1 MFPLGLNP
9 NQTPIFK
16 YGARIIPV
24 VTLAFTYDFP
34 AAIMMYWCTNNVLSI
49 CQVAALKQPAVRAF
63 LNIPQIKV
71 NPSKLAVNQKSFKK
85 RKTLLKCTFCA
96 DF

>member
-1 MFPLGLNP
+1 M
-9 NQTPIFK
+9 
-16 YGARIIPV
+16 
-24 VTLAFTYDFP
+24 TLAFTYDFP

-71 NPSKLAVNQKSFKK
+71 NPAKLAVNQKSFKK
-85 RKTLLKCTFCA
+85 RKILYRVLFC
-96 DF
+96 